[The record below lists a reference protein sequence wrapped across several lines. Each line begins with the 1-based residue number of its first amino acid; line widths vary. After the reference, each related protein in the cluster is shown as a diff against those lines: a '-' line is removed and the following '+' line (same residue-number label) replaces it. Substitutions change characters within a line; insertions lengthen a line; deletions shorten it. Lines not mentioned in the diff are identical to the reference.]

1 MTEPCSRSP
10 FRRPR
15 GFTLIELLVVI
26 AVIGVL
32 IALLLPAVQAAREVA
47 RRAQCSNNLKQLG
60 LAALNYESAIGCYPP
75 NLLSLAGPGG
85 TNGAFVRML
94 PFLEQGALFDAY
106 NNSTFAFDASNIT
119 IAGVALGDLWCPSD
133 GSISTRLNLSGPD
146 PAGNTA
152 QLGQE
157 WGYTLPP
164 GTWYQTL
171 TSYEP
176 VVGVIAFFRPGA
188 TGITFN
194 EGITPIAGVT
204 DGTSNTMLYSE
215 ITNGWLTT
223 AIVQAWDMYFLWN
236 DLTLIDAERAP
247 NPRRYAPNSTQVGV
261 LVANNCASSMH
272 PGGLNVGFGDGSV
285 RFIKDSISSWP
296 DDGAADLYRALP
308 SYYVDAV
315 AITYTPALSI
325 TENLSFTA
333 AAQLGIWQKL
343 ATRAGGE
350 VVSSDSY

>member
-1 MTEPCSRSP
+1 MTEPCSPSP
-10 FRRPR
+10 FRRLG

-26 AVIGVL
+26 SIIAVL
-32 IALLLPAVQAAREVA
+32 IGLLLPAVQAAREA
-47 RRAQCSNNLKQLG
+47 GRRAQCTNNLKQLG
-60 LAALNYESAIGCYPP
+60 LAALNYESTNGCYPP
-75 NLLSLAGPGG
+75 NLLSLVGPGG

-94 PFLEQGALFDAY
+94 PFLEQGALFNAY
-106 NNSTFAFDASNIT
+106 NNSTFAFDPSNIT
-119 IAGVALGDLWCPSD
+119 IAGVALGVLWCPSD

-152 QLGQE
+152 VLGQE

-164 GTWYQTL
+164 GTWSQTL

-176 VVGVIAFFRPGA
+176 VVGVIAYFRPGA
-188 TGITFN
+188 MGITFD
-194 EGITPIAGVT
+194 EGITRIAGVT

-215 ITNGWLTT
+215 ITNGWLTS
-223 AIVQAWDMYFLWN
+223 AIVQTWDMYFLWN
-236 DLTLIDAERAP
+236 DLTLIDAEFAP
-247 NPRRYAPNSTQVGV
+247 NPRRYAPNSTLVGV

-285 RFIKDSISSWP
+285 RFINDSISSWP
-296 DDGAADLYRALP
+296 NGGAANLYRALP
-308 SYYVDAV
+308 SYYVDTAT
-315 AITYTPALSI
+315 ITSTPTLSI

-333 AAQLGIWQKL
+333 AAQLGVWQKL

-350 VVSSDSY
+350 AFSSDSY

>member
-1 MTEPCSRSP
+1 MTNPCSPSP
-10 FRRPR
+10 FRGPG

-26 AVIGVL
+26 AIISVL
-32 IALLLPAVQAAREVA
+32 IALLLPAVQAAREAA
-47 RRAQCSNNLKQLG
+47 RRAQCTNNLKQLG
-60 LAALNYESAIGCYPP
+60 LAALNYESANGCYPP

-85 TNGAFVRML
+85 TNGAFARML
-94 PFLEQGALFDAY
+94 PFFEQGALFNAY
-106 NNSTFAFDASNIT
+106 NNSTSPFDPSNIT
-119 IAGVALGDLWCPSD
+119 FAGVALGVLWCPSD

-152 QLGQE
+152 QMGQE

-176 VVGVIAFFRPGA
+176 VVGPIAFFRPGA
-188 TGITFN
+188 MGITFN
-194 EGITPIAGVT
+194 EGITRIAGVT

-215 ITNGWLTT
+215 ITNGWLTP

-236 DLTLIDAERAP
+236 DLTLIDAQYAP
-247 NPRRYAPNSTQVGV
+247 NPRRYAPNATLVGV
-261 LVANNCASSMH
+261 FVANNCASSMH

-296 DDGAADLYRALP
+296 HGGVANLYGALP
-308 SYYVDAV
+308 SYYVETATV
-315 AITYTPALSI
+315 TYTPTLSI

-333 AAQLGIWQKL
+333 AAQLGVWQKL

>member
-1 MTEPCSRSP
+1 MTERCSPSP
-10 FRRPR
+10 FRRAG

-26 AVIGVL
+26 AIIGVL
-32 IALLLPAVQAAREVA
+32 IALLLPAVQAAREA
-47 RRAQCSNNLKQLG
+47 GRRAQCSNNLKQLG
-60 LAALNYESAIGCYPP
+60 LAALNYESANGCYPP
-75 NLLSLAGPGG
+75 NLLSVVGPGG

-94 PFLEQGALFDAY
+94 PFMEQGALFNMY
-106 NNSTFAFDASNIT
+106 NNSTFAFDASNIS
-119 IAGVALGDLWCPSD
+119 IAGVALGVLWCPSD

-164 GTWYQTL
+164 GTWSQTL

-176 VVGVIAFFRPGA
+176 VVGLIAYFPPGA
-188 TGITFN
+188 MGITFDQ
-194 EGITPIAGVT
+194 GITRIAGVT

-215 ITNGWLTT
+215 ITNGWLTP

-236 DLTLIDAERAP
+236 DLTLIDAEYAP
-247 NPRRYAPNSTQVGV
+247 NPRRYTPNSTYAGV

-272 PGGLNVGFGDGSV
+272 PGGLNAGFGDGSV
-285 RFIKDSISSWP
+285 RFIKESISSWP
-296 DDGAADLYRALP
+296 NGGAANSYGALP
-308 SYYVDAV
+308 NYYVDTV
-315 AITYTPALSI
+315 TVTYTPTLSI
-325 TENLSFTA
+325 TQNLSFTPD
-333 AAQLGIWQKL
+333 AQLGVWQKL

-350 VVSSDSY
+350 AVSSDSY